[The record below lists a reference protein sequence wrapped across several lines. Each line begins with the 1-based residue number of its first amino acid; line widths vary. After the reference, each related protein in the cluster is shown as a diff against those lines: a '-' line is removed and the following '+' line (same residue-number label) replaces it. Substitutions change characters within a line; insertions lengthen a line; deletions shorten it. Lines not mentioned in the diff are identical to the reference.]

1 MRNHL
6 EKAQVVFGS
15 LLFGVALLAVFWV
28 GLSRFAFPP
37 TQGTLHLPG
46 LDGPVTVYRDGYGIP
61 HIYAATAHDL
71 FFAQGYLHAQDRF
84 WQMDTWRHIGR
95 GRLAEMFG
103 ESQVETDAFLRTL
116 GWERLAEQEFADLPA
131 EDKAILQAYADGVN
145 AYLKD
150 HTGAAL
156 SLEYVVLG
164 LTNPDYR
171 PAPWR
176 PTDTLVW
183 AKVMAWDLRS
193 NMKAE
198 IQRAILLGT
207 LAPKQVADLFPE
219 YPFDRHPVI
228 VPELSGQAHGT
239 SGAVAA
245 PDLARLRP
253 LFEAVAQAFAAVD
266 AWTGPTGAGVGS
278 NNWVVAGSRT
288 ATGMPFLANDPHLSA
303 QIPSVWYEVG
313 LHCEQKTPDCLYEL
327 NGFSFAGAPG
337 VVIGHSD
344 RIAWGFTNVGP
355 DVADLYIEKI
365 NPENP
370 YQYEVNGQWVD
381 MEVRRE
387 VLQVA
392 GGEPVELEVRLTR
405 HGPIISDTYGKLK
418 DFAEKAGVEVP
429 QPYAIALRWTA
440 LQPARTIHAILAID
454 RAQNWEEFRQAV
466 ALFDVP
472 AQNMVYAD
480 VEGHIG
486 YQTPGLIPIRRQG
499 HDGTLPV
506 PGWTDDYEWQGF
518 IPFDELPHVFDPPK
532 GYIATANNAVVGPD
546 YPYPITKDWDYGYR
560 AQRIVDLI
568 EAAPG
573 PIDAAYIA
581 RMQMDNYDA
590 SAAFLVPLLQQVDL
604 QDEHLRQRR
613 ALFDGWDFQMDMDSA
628 QAALY
633 AAFWNHLLADT
644 FRDELPEKYWPE
656 GGSRWFEVVYRLVQ
670 RPDSPW
676 WDDKNTPAVET
687 RDDILRRAFAE
698 AVDELE
704 ARFGPAPRRWA
715 WGKMHTLTLRNQTLG
730 KSGIAPIEA
739 LFNRGPYPTSGSGS
753 IVNATSWDARKGYE
767 VSWLPS
773 MRMIVDLSDLSR
785 SLTIHTTGES
795 GHAYNPHYVDMT
807 DMWRLGQ
814 YHPMLWTRA
823 QVEAAAETVLRLE
836 P

>member
-1 MRNHL
+1 MRNRF
-6 EKAQVVFGS
+6 EKAQVVIGS

-207 LAPKQVADLFPE
+207 LTPEQVADLFPE

-239 SGAVAA
+239 SAPVAA
-245 PDLARLRP
+245 PDFVHLRP
-253 LFEAVAQAFAAVD
+253 LFETVSQHFAAVD

-278 NNWVVAGSRT
+278 NNWVIAGSRT

-303 QIPSVWYEVG
+303 QIPSIWYEVG

-337 VVIGHSD
+337 VVIGHND
-344 RIAWGFTNVGP
+344 RIAWGFTNVGS

-429 QPYAIALRWTA
+429 QHYAIALRWTA
-440 LQPARTIHAILAID
+440 LQPSRTIHAILAID

-546 YPYPITKDWDYGYR
+546 YLYPITKDWDYGYR

-568 EAAPG
+568 EAAPA
-573 PIDAAYIA
+573 PVDAAYIA

-628 QAALY
+628 SAALY

-704 ARFGPAPRRWA
+704 ARFGPDPRRWA

-739 LFNRGPYPTSGSGS
+739 FFNRGPYPTSGSGS
-753 IVNATSWDARKGYE
+753 IINATSWDARKGYE

-795 GHAYNPHYVDMT
+795 GHAYHPHYVDMT